1 MKPTRRKHTEGEQAS
16 FGSFM
21 EQVEQTTDQI
31 EIMQQLSQVEEVD
44 QEPEPEHEQPSQD
57 KINLPDHDFPAK
69 PDMWYAVEVTKDMT
83 KIWDKI
89 HYKASFDQFLD
100 IILAALERRE
110 DDYMSLIKG
119 MDKNV
124 LNAYAEIYGMLSAYF
139 FEGNYGDPLG
149 NFYMENFSHGKSG
162 EYYTPWNVAY
172 MMAQMLQPE
181 PGQTVCDP
189 TCGSGIMLLAAR
201 CIIHQNH
208 GWLASSRYGRNLYGN
223 DISHNAVRMAKINM
237 YLTDYVYMICLNVGA
252 VEEAVSRAKEQVLEP
267 EPIAV

>member
-21 EQVEQTTDQI
+21 DQVEKTTDHL
-31 EIMQQLSQVEEVD
+31 EVMQHLSQAKEAV
-44 QEPEPEHEQPSQD
+44 QELEQPHHDQGD
-57 KINLPDHDFPAK
+57 IPNQDFPAK
-69 PDMWYAVEVTKDMT
+69 PDMWYAVEITKSMT

-110 DDYMSLIKG
+110 DDYMSLIQGLDKG
-119 MDKNV
+119 V
-124 LNAYAEIYGMLSAYF
+124 LDSYAEIYGILSAYF
-139 FEGNYGDPLG
+139 IDGNYGDPLG

-162 EYYTPWNVAY
+162 EFYTPWNVAY
-172 MMAQMLQPE
+172 MMVSMLNPE
-181 PGQTVCDP
+181 PDQTICDP

-208 GWLASSRYGRNLYGN
+208 GWLASSRYGRNLYGT
-223 DISHNAVRMAKINM
+223 DISNNAVRMAKINM
-237 YLTDYVYMICLNVGA
+237 YLTDYVYMMLLNVQA
-252 VEEAVSRAKEQVLEP
+252 VEEAISQVKDQEPVLEP
-267 EPIAV
+267 ELITA